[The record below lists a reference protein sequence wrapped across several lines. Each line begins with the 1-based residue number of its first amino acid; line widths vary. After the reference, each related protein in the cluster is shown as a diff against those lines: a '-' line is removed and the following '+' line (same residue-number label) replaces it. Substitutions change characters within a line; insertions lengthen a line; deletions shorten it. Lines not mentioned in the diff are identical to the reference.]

1 MKKII
6 RLSESDLTR
15 IVKRVINEMDDEKS
29 DEVYN
34 MFGHCIGRTEKP
46 CKYTHSDLGYEILD
60 NDFDMDIKLKRIGLK
75 LTKSSE
81 DADGFVEY
89 KIWDIDVYNDMFNQ
103 YTKK

>member
-46 CKYTHSDLGYEILD
+46 TQ
-60 NDFDMDIKLKRIGLK
+60 
-75 LTKSSE
+75 
-81 DADGFVEY
+81 
-89 KIWDIDVYNDMFNQ
+89 IWSTRFWTMTLI
-103 YTKK
+103 